1 MNYLILLLALNLNLV
16 EDSSAAPTLPSPD
29 TVARLVDAASDD
41 ITSLA
46 VAKAA
51 AVGFAGGVAI
61 NSISNAV
68 PNVTFI
74 YKTVADGS
82 NAALKTVAEGSN
94 TAFQNT
100 YEAGENTLSYLRGK
114 DLERL
119 FFQILTCRT
128 VKVFGNN

>member
-1 MNYLILLLALNLNLV
+1 MQHH
-16 EDSSAAPTLPSPD
+16 
-29 TVARLVDAASDD
+29 D
-41 ITSLA
+41 ITRLA

-100 YEAGENTLSYLRGK
+100 YEAGENTLSYLRDVGE
-114 DLERL
+114 DAA
-119 FFQILTCRT
+119 T
-128 VKVFGNN
+128 VVGQNVDAVRQMDPIQLI